1 MKKLFSILRMCE
13 TSMLQS
19 KWLELERCSYPDRL
33 SPYHRLDGYSVIVD
47 PGKEDVFREWVDSH
61 VSAAGVG
68 GGAVDYADAIIPVLS
83 MMTGQ
88 GFYAISEAMLAYYSD
103 FGAMMHYC
111 AYSPEAERLDAFGGE
126 VIPIAEE
133 EVAEAEPVPE
143 VEVPAIIPEVEQM
156 LSTPIS
162 QPTTKVE
169 TIPPTKAETALVIE
183 QEPERTEP
191 ARTELFTDEQVQRI
205 VAYLLTLGSE
215 EVATAFLRSL
225 RDTYREEERHGI
237 TTLLL
242 RMFDHLSAK
251 EQKGEKH
258 EA

>member
-1 MKKLFSILRMCE
+1 
-13 TSMLQS
+13 
-19 KWLELERCSYPDRL
+19 
-33 SPYHRLDGYSVIVD
+33 
-47 PGKEDVFREWVDSH
+47 
-61 VSAAGVG
+61 
-68 GGAVDYADAIIPVLS
+68 
-83 MMTGQ
+83 
-88 GFYAISEAMLAYYSD
+88 
-103 FGAMMHYC
+103 MMHYC
-111 AYSPEAERLDAFGGE
+111 AYSPEAERLEAFGGE